1 MTGGVAAASV
11 AFGLAAMVI
20 VVLMFTAAFT
30 VSRAEEATVERIQAT
45 APTIKRWGGAVLVG
59 VGLWFVSLAVFAD
72 FFAQI
77 FPV

>member
-1 MTGGVAAASV
+1 MTGGVAAAST
-11 AFGLAAMVI
+11 AFGLAAIVI

-30 VSRAEEATVERIQAT
+30 VSRAQEATVERIQAT
-45 APTIKRWGGAVLVG
+45 APKIKRWGGAVLVA
-59 VGLWFVSLAVFAD
+59 VGLWFISLAVFAD